1 MITRRQVMKALA
13 LGSAVLGPELIAQI
27 ERAEAAELKG
37 STPADA
43 TTTENGVTI
52 RQLLMQPLPA
62 MDNKVAA
69 VVTVDYAPGAGSPP
83 HRHPGP
89 VFGYVLEGSIVVQV
103 EPGRPIT
110 YTQGQIWYEP
120 PRHTHRV
127 SRNGSETRPAKL
139 LAFLIIE
146 KGQALT
152 EPLTTRT

>member
-1 MITRRQVMKALA
+1 MMKMLA
-13 LGSAVLGPELIAQI
+13 LGSAVLGPELIAQV
-27 ERAEAAELKG
+27 ERVEAAKQI
-37 STPADA
+37 DA
-43 TTTENGVTI
+43 EITTTENGVTV
-52 RQLLMQPLPA
+52 RQLLLQPLPA
-62 MDNKVAA
+62 MNNKVAA
-69 VVTVDYAPGAGSPP
+69 VVTVEYAPGAASSP

-110 YTQGQIWYEP
+110 YTKGQIWYEP

-127 SRNGSETRPAKL
+127 SRNGSKTQPAKL